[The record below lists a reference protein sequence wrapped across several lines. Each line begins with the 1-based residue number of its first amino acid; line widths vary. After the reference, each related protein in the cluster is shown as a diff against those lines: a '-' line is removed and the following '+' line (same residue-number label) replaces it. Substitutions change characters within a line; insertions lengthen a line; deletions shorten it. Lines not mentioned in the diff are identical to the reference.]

1 MTMTDDEFYDQQKA
15 KIEAKFQEIDKLKI
29 NDELA
34 ESMKAMVEMIYF
46 LEIGKIL
53 LVQALE
59 NLYLKQMVKL
69 VLVMMHQDIY

>member
-46 LEIGKIL
+46 LETTPRMKEFLFEEVGK
-53 LVQALE
+53 
-59 NLYLKQMVKL
+59 K
-69 VLVMMHQDIY
+69 